1 MTGIEV
7 NGKLLVDSNAHTP
20 PTLPSINSVVKANP
34 TAGFSVVSWDGT
46 SGNATVGHGLNA
58 APEFIITKVRGMT
71 SNWYCY
77 HTGLT
82 NATKYI
88 WLNDTTAEGTQTA
101 AWNSTDPTSSVIHVG
116 GEAEVN
122 RNGYNT
128 IAYCFAP
135 VEGFSAF
142 GSYTGNGSSD
152 GPFVYTGFRVAWLMI
167 KNKTTSGETWTI
179 YDSTR
184 DVDNPAKQR
193 LLPNAQ
199 DAESVG
205 SSARFKDLLSNGF
218 KIRGTSGEQNTSGD
232 VYIYAAFAEYPFKN
246 VRAR

>member
-142 GSYTGNGSSD
+142 GSYTGNGSSN
-152 GPFVYTGFRVAWLMI
+152 GPFVFTGMRTKWLLI
-167 KNKTTSGETWTI
+167 KATTGSKSWYL
-179 YDSTR
+179 YDTARSEFNVTEHALKP
-184 DVDNPAKQR
+184 DN
-193 LLPNAQ
+193 N
-199 DAESVG
+199 DAEGGTSNTL
-205 SSARFKDLLSNGF
+205 DILSNGF
-218 KIRGTSGEQNTSGD
+218 KWRNSGTSSNVSGV
-232 VYIYAAFAEYPFKN
+232 VYIYAAFAEHPLRHA
-246 VRAR
+246 RAR